1 MGSLVTKAAP
11 DFSANAVLPDGAIKE
26 GFKLSSFKGRYV
38 VLFFYPMDFTF
49 VCPTEILA
57 FDAELG
63 EFEKRNVQ
71 VIGVSVDSEYSHH
84 AWREQ
89 ERSKGGIGKIGFP
102 LVADITKRISADYG
116 VLLDSGV
123 ALRGLFLIDKSGLVR
138 HELVNDLPLGRST
151 EEALRIVDAL
161 QTFEEVGEVCP
172 ANFKKGGKTMQ
183 TSQRGKELYF
193 TA

>member
-1 MGSLVTKAAP
+1 MGSLVTKAAL

-116 VLLDSGV
+116 VLLDR
-123 ALRGLFLIDKSGLVR
+123 RGPARLLLIDKSGLVR
-138 HELVNDLPLGRST
+138 RTDPTTCPWDVRPRRPSGSSTPCRPSRRSARFVPRT
-151 EEALRIVDAL
+151 SRKAAR
-161 QTFEEVGEVCP
+161 P
-172 ANFKKGGKTMQ
+172 MQ

>member
-1 MGSLVTKAAP
+1 MSSLVTKTAP
-11 DFSANAVLPDGAIKE
+11 DFSAKAVLADGSIQE
-26 GFKLSSFKGRYV
+26 GFALSCFKGAYIL
-38 VLFFYPMDFTF
+38 LFFYPMDFTF

-63 EFEKRNVQ
+63 EFAKRNVQ

-89 ERSKGGIGKIGFP
+89 ERAKGGIGKIGFP
-102 LVADITKRISADYG
+102 LVADITKKISADYG
-116 VLLDSGV
+116 VLLETGV
-123 ALRGLFLIDKSGLVR
+123 ALRGLFLIDRSGVVR

-172 ANFKKGGKTMQ
+172 ANFKKGGKTMKA
-183 TSQRGKELYF
+183 SQRGKEQYF